1 MGLAASNA
9 GDIARRCRL
18 ALVMVLGVA
27 PLACGD
33 EALDS
38 EVAELELGDVAID
51 RDGLESAGDLAGPFG
66 PVAQVAGFDV
76 DVMAVGDDVQLDFEA
91 QPNAT
96 EYSLWESSEPYFQPG
111 DAGSVVIAT
120 SGTESFTVVGAAMAA
135 DSRYWRITS
144 DAADTSTTAGVRVQ
158 PLVSGYNNVGMVLL
172 EGGLNNA
179 EDLNAAYPEF
189 TEIWTFN
196 DNDTGFNIW
205 RGMGEANFTWDFG
218 DAPTVYNSGPPTE
231 FRLLGL
237 VPVDADLAMM
247 LPTNGVVLAA
257 PMSLEPTDADGLLQE
272 MPGVHSIT
280 TLDTAT
286 QSLVHYYTPGW
297 GTNFP
302 IEPGQ
307 GLWITAN
314 EPIQWPPGYVPPPPS
329 ACDGRV
335 EPHPTPGNEC
345 VLFETADGVVDLTAD
360 VMASTPAAPYEL
372 FIDEDATVT
381 LCEGTYPLSI
391 ELAGSADVTINGA
404 SSELTVIDLLHEGG
418 FTHLGV
424 RADSTGVTTVSGL
437 TIRGALRGIQ
447 SNIHRSN
454 MVLDDIGVELSEYGV
469 VARHK
474 NFIHATNLWARNNTE
489 FGFNDNGRNGLGAS
503 ARAIP
508 GGGIWDNVCAENNGR
523 SGMRATQ
530 DDGITI
536 TNSEFR
542 NNGEYQIHLAFVQEA
557 TISNT
562 RVHGN
567 DSEYTGLL
575 VRAGSS
581 NPDHWQ
587 GVTATLDGLYV
598 TDNHSTA
605 LAAGGIVNEDGDA
618 VVTCTNSLVEDN
630 TPGNLDGL
638 SCTVPQ

>member
-1 MGLAASNA
+1 MALGAMVALAAAS
-9 GDIARRCRL
+9 
-18 ALVMVLGVA
+18 
-27 PLACGD
+27 CGGEEID
-33 EALDS
+33 R
-38 EVAELELGDVAID
+38 EVAEMELGEVDL
-51 RDGLESAGDLAGPFG
+51 DGARPEAAGDVAGPFG
-66 PVAQVAGFDV
+66 PVAQVAGFDL
-76 DVMAVGDDVQLDFEA
+76 DVTAVGDDVQIDFDA

-96 EYSLWESSEPYFQPG
+96 SYSLWESSDPYFAPG

-120 SGTESFTVVGAAMAA
+120 GGTESFTIAGAGAAEV
-135 DSRYWRITS
+135 SRYWRITS
-144 DAADTSTTAGVRVQ
+144 DASDTSTTAGMRVQ

-172 EGGLNNA
+172 EAGLNNA

-196 DNDTGFNIW
+196 DNDSGFNIW

-218 DAPTVYNSGPPTE
+218 AAPTVFNAGPPTS

-257 PMSLEPTDADGLLQE
+257 PLSLEPTDADGLLEQ

-286 QSLVHYYTPGW
+286 QTLVHYYTPGW
-297 GTNFP
+297 GTNFA

-314 EPIQWPPGYVPPPPS
+314 VPIQWPPGYVPPPPS

-335 EPHPTPGNEC
+335 EPHPTPGSEC
-345 VLFETADGVVDLTAD
+345 VLYETADGVVDLTAD
-360 VMASTPAAPYEL
+360 VMAAIPGAPYEL
-372 FIDEDATVT
+372 FINEDATLT
-381 LCEGTYPLSI
+381 LCEGTYPLSV
-391 ELAGSADVTINGA
+391 ELAGQADVTITGA
-404 SSELTVIDLLHEGG
+404 GSELTVIDLLHAGG

-424 RADSTGVTTVSGL
+424 RADSTGLTNISGL

-454 MVLDDIGVELSEYGV
+454 MTLDDIGVELSEYGV

-474 NFIHATNLWARNNTE
+474 NFIQATNIWARNNTQ
-489 FGFNDNGRNGLGAS
+489 FGFNDNGRNGLGSS

-508 GGGIWDNVCAENNGR
+508 GDGIWDNVCAENNGR
-523 SGMRATQ
+523 AGMRATQ
-530 DDGITI
+530 DDGIVI

-542 NNGEYQIHLAFVQEA
+542 NNGEYQIFLSYVQEA
-557 TISNT
+557 TVTNT

-567 DSEYTGLL
+567 DDAFTGFLL
-575 VRAGSS
+575 RAHQ

-587 GVTATLDGLYV
+587 GMTATLDGLYV
-598 TDNHSTA
+598 TDNHSSG
-605 LAAGGIVNEDGDA
+605 LAAGGIVNQDGYA
-618 VVTCTNSLVEDN
+618 VVECTNSVVEDN

-638 SCTVPQ
+638 GCTVPQ